1 MQYDAVCTSCK
12 LKPVA
17 YKVEYCSNVYFGCKE
32 YWFMNY
38 FLDTHVRKDLWS
50 SPTSHPHPLWT
61 SVWWQTSILEEPR
74 NTPGRDLGSFKTLPL
89 EDCRTAL
96 GLFSAEGKKY
106 F

>member
-1 MQYDAVCTSCK
+1 
-12 LKPVA
+12 
-17 YKVEYCSNVYFGCKE
+17 
-32 YWFMNY
+32 MNY

-50 SPTSHPHPLWT
+50 SSTSHPHPLWT

-74 NTPGRDLGSFKTLPL
+74 NTPGGFKTLPL

>member
-1 MQYDAVCTSCK
+1 
-12 LKPVA
+12 
-17 YKVEYCSNVYFGCKE
+17 
-32 YWFMNY
+32 MNY
-38 FLDTHVRKDLWS
+38 FLDTHVRKDLRS